1 MFKSVVNSFL
11 HQSMRSHSLKLPL
24 AGLMLIVGVGAGNA
38 TPTLTNNAAQSIQP
52 HQAQVT
58 QATPNNQTP
67 DGIYLYSQSSQPEEI
82 GQEYMVFE
90 VRRGRV
96 IGAVYMPHSEFNCFY
111 GTLASR
117 KLDLMVNNPF
127 AETADSSPPEDNSN
141 TEFAAVG
148 DFPRIGNG
156 DDPINFPLTV
166 NLQDYQRI
174 AAISENDQR
183 ILGICKAN
191 HQEQVWSR

>member
-11 HQSMRSHSLKLPL
+11 HQPMPSSSLKLPL
-24 AGLMLIVGVGAGNA
+24 AGLMLIVGMGAGNA
-38 TPTLTNNAAQSIQP
+38 TPALTNNSTQSVKP
-52 HQAQVT
+52 HQTQVA

-67 DGIYLYSQSSQPEEI
+67 DGVYLYGESSKPDEI
-82 GQEYMVFE
+82 GKEYMVFE

-96 IGAVYMPHSEFNCFY
+96 IGAVYMPHSEFNCFH

-127 AETADSSPPEDNSN
+127 AETADSSPPENRSN
-141 TEFAAVG
+141 NIAAVG

-156 DDPINFPLTV
+156 DDPINFPLAI

-174 AAISENDQR
+174 ATVSENDQR
-183 ILGICKAN
+183 ILGVCKAN
-191 HQEQVWSR
+191 HQDQVWSR

>member
-1 MFKSVVNSFL
+1 MFKSIVNSFL
-11 HQSMRSHSLKLPL
+11 HKPMQSNSFKLPL
-24 AGLMLIVGVGAGNA
+24 AGLMLLVGVGAGNA
-38 TPTLTNNAAQSIQP
+38 TPAQTNNSAESVKPDQT
-52 HQAQVT
+52 QVA

-67 DGIYLYSQSSQPEEI
+67 DGVYLYGESPKPDEI
-82 GQEYMVFE
+82 GKEYMVFE

-96 IGAVYMPHSEFNCFY
+96 IGAVYMPQSEFNCFH

-127 AETADSSPPEDNSN
+127 AETADSSPPERRSN
-141 TEFAAVG
+141 EVAAVG

-174 AAISENDQR
+174 ATVSENDQR
-183 ILGICKAN
+183 ILGVCKAN
-191 HQEQVWSR
+191 NQEQVWNR

>member
-1 MFKSVVNSFL
+1 MFKSILNSFL
-11 HQSMRSHSLKLPL
+11 HQSITSSSLKLPL

-38 TPTLTNNAAQSIQP
+38 TPAMSNNAPQSAKP
-52 HQAQVT
+52 HQTQVA

-67 DGIYLYSQSSQPEEI
+67 DGVYLYGQSSKPSEI
-82 GQEYMVFE
+82 GKEYMVFE

-96 IGAVYMPHSEFNCFY
+96 IGAVYLPQSEFNCFH

-127 AETADSSPPEDNSN
+127 AETADSTPPENRSN
-141 TEFAAVG
+141 DIAAVG

-174 AAISENDQR
+174 ATVSENDQR

-191 HQEQVWSR
+191 NQDQVWSR

>member
-1 MFKSVVNSFL
+1 MFKSIVNSFL
-11 HQSMRSHSLKLPL
+11 NQPMPSSSLKLPL

-38 TPTLTNNAAQSIQP
+38 TPALTNNSVASVKPHPAQIV
-52 HQAQVT
+52 QAS
-58 QATPNNQTP
+58 PNNQTP
-67 DGIYLYSQSSQPEEI
+67 DGVSLYGQSSQPDEI
-82 GQEYMVFE
+82 GKEYMVFE

-96 IGAVYMPHSEFNCFY
+96 IGAVYMPQSEFNCFH

-127 AETADSSPPEDNSN
+127 AETADSSPPEHRGN
-141 TEFAAVG
+141 EFAAVG

-156 DDPINFPLTV
+156 DDPINFPLAV

-174 AAISENDQR
+174 ATVSENDQR
-183 ILGICKAN
+183 ILGVCKAN

>member
-11 HQSMRSHSLKLPL
+11 DRPMPSSCLKLPL
-24 AGLMLIVGVGAGNA
+24 AGLMLLVGVGAGNA
-38 TPTLTNNAAQSIQP
+38 TPALTNN
-52 HQAQVT
+52 HQAQVV

-67 DGIYLYSQSSQPEEI
+67 DGVYLYGQSSQSEEI
-82 GQEYMVFE
+82 GKEYMVFE

-96 IGAVYMPHSEFNCFY
+96 IGAVYMPQSEFNCFH
-111 GTLASR
+111 GRLASK

-127 AETADSSPPEDNSN
+127 AETADSSPPENRSN
-141 TEFAAVG
+141 EFAALG

-174 AAISENDQR
+174 ATVSENDQR
-183 ILGICKAN
+183 ILGMCKAN
-191 HQEQVWSR
+191 YQEQVWSR

>member
-1 MFKSVVNSFL
+1 MFKSIVNSFL
-11 HQSMRSHSLKLPL
+11 HQPMPSSSFKLPL
-24 AGLMLIVGVGAGNA
+24 AGLMLIVGVGTGNA
-38 TPTLTNNAAQSIQP
+38 TPALSNNSESVKP
-52 HQAQVT
+52 HQAQVA

-67 DGIYLYSQSSQPEEI
+67 DGVYLYGESSQPDQI
-82 GQEYMVFE
+82 GKEYMVFE
-90 VRRGRV
+90 VRQGRV
-96 IGAVYMPHSEFNCFY
+96 IGAVYMPHSEFNCFH

-117 KLDLMVNNPF
+117 KLDLIVNNPF
-127 AETADSSPPEDNSN
+127 AETADSSPPESNST

-156 DDPINFPLTV
+156 DDPINFPLAI

-174 AAISENDQR
+174 ATVSENDQR
-183 ILGICKAN
+183 ILGVCKAK